1 MRTDGRGQRALLP
14 FKGSVSETV
23 FCDLYTQWLCPSPH
37 DKLNTI
43 TNNGSFLY
51 SHHLCHPARIEVNLD
66 LFALASYVST
76 LCKNFTYSLSVYICQ
91 YLFSLL
97 VQGKACS
104 LPPNPGEGLGVP
116 ADSLPDHQAEP
127 QDAALH
133 MTYRKKKKG
142 SWPDLSVICTSL
154 FLFFC
159 VSVISDMDS
168 HHAVLYCC
176 SCCVGFPLWSPLVEH
191 CGSLV

>member
-43 TNNGSFLY
+43 TNNVSFLY

-97 VQGKACS
+97 VQGEACS

-133 MTYRKKKKG
+133 MTYRKKKKRKLARFKR
-142 SWPDLSVICTSL
+142 DMHVTVFI
-154 FLFFC
+154 FLRFC
-159 VSVISDMDS
+159 YI
-168 HHAVLYCC
+168 
-176 SCCVGFPLWSPLVEH
+176 
-191 CGSLV
+191 